1 MALKSV
7 SINRRVFF
15 SSLLGRAIQPAS
27 LRVAVLETFGDGQ
40 TSYAILVHHA
50 EPASRNAFA
59 RWLRL
64 HPKSLVRVRTENGLE
79 VAATIFR
86 VRMCF
91 GRGLILPGKPLQI
104 HEQDVLTLIV

>member
-1 MALKSV
+1 VALKSMP
-7 SINRRVFF
+7 INRRVFF
-15 SSLLGRAIQPAS
+15 SSLLARAIQPAS

-40 TSYAILVHHA
+40 TSSAILVHHA
-50 EPASRNAFA
+50 EPASRDLFA
-59 RWLRL
+59 RWLQM

-79 VAATIFR
+79 TAATIFR

-104 HEQDVLTLIV
+104 HERDVLTLIV